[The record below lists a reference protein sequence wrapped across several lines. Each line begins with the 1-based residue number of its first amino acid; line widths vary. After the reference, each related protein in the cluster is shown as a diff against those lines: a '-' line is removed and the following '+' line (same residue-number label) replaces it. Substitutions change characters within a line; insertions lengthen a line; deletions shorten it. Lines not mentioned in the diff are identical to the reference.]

1 MSVVPETSPLHGA
14 ALPVLRQVAQLGAG
28 YLIGAGILTESEATA
43 VVGLV
48 MSLATLGWMLAAR
61 AKAAPSGK

>member
-14 ALPVLRQVAQLGAG
+14 LYPVVRQVAQVAAG

-43 VVGLV
+43 IVGLV
-48 MSLATLGWMLAAR
+48 MSLATVGWMLAAR